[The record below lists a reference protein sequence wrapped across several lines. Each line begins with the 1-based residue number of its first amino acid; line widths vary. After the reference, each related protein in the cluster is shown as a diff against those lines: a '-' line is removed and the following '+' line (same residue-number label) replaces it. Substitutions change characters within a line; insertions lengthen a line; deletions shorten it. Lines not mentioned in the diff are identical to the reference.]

1 MLVRTGKVSSTS
13 NVSVDQ
19 NKLTEK
25 DVMVPKPIR
34 NNDSTV
40 SIKITLD

>member
-1 MLVRTGKVSSTS
+1 MLERIGKVSSTT

-25 DVMVPKPIR
+25 DIMVPKPIK
-34 NNDSTV
+34 NSDSTF

>member
-1 MLVRTGKVSSTS
+1 MLERIGKVKSTS
-13 NVSVDQ
+13 NTSVNQ

-34 NNDSTV
+34 NDDSTV